1 MKKETEDTENAET
14 DNLNDSAEQS
24 EIVNT
29 FDEDQVKRLWHHL
42 RLKTQSEL
50 CPIMCNILHPRIYT

>member
-42 RLKTQSEL
+42 RLKTQSERWYEL
-50 CPIMCNILHPRIYT
+50 CSTRNLFD